1 MWPIEYAIVST
12 VRQKASETPSKPI
25 PTCGNPAA
33 MTAEPQPA
41 NVSQNVPI
49 ASATY
54 FLIWSIGCSSLFAQG
69 HAKTNLN
76 TVYSD
81 PLRCPLPSGS
91 PESALLFRANPRR
104 YETLSPLGTS
114 CAARCSLIRSPAD

>member
-1 MWPIEYAIVST
+1 MWPMEYAIVST
-12 VRQKASETPSKPI
+12 VRPKASETPNKPI

-54 FLIWSIGCSSLFAQG
+54 FLIWSIGCFSLFAQG
-69 HAKTNLN
+69 GAKTNLN
-76 TVYSD
+76 TVD
-81 PLRCPLPSGS
+81 PNSSFLGSGS
-91 PESALLFRANPRR
+91 GLFNALSERGGASGAVKDVFALSERR
-104 YETLSPLGTS
+104 P
-114 CAARCSLIRSPAD
+114 

>member
-1 MWPIEYAIVST
+1 MWPMEYAIVST
-12 VRQKASETPSKPI
+12 VRPKASETPSKPI

-54 FLIWSIGCSSLFAQG
+54 FLIWSIVCTSLFAQG
-69 HAKTNLN
+69 GAKTNLN
-76 TVYSD
+76 TGYSN
-81 PLRCPLPSGS
+81 PLRSPLPQR
-91 PESALLFRANPRR
+91 PEVQLSVSSNPLSCKLAQGWDFALNQIHVFVRK
-104 YETLSPLGTS
+104 
-114 CAARCSLIRSPAD
+114 